1 MTQILVDADAIPNV
15 LKEILCRAAIRE
27 KVIVTFIA
35 NQRVQLQ
42 RSPFIKSIQ
51 VLSGFDVADQK
62 IVDLTEKN
70 DLIITADI
78 PLAKDVLD
86 KGGFALNPR
95 GSFYD
100 LGTIDAKLTMRDFN
114 ETLRGSGIQTKGP
127 DPLSQK
133 DRQLFTNSLDLWLRD
148 HHRTNHKS

>member
-15 LKEILCRAAIRE
+15 LKDILCRAAIRE
-27 KVIVTFIA
+27 KVTITFIA
-35 NQRVQLQ
+35 NQRIQVQ
-42 RSPFIKSIQ
+42 RSPFIKTIQ
-51 VLSGFDVADQK
+51 VLSGFDVADQR
-62 IVDLTEKN
+62 IVELTQKD

-86 KGGFALNPR
+86 KAGFALNPR
-95 GSFYD
+95 GYFYD

-127 DPLSQK
+127 DPLTQK

-148 HHRTNHKS
+148 HHRNLES

>member
-1 MTQILVDADAIPNV
+1 MPKILVDADAIPNV
-15 LKEILCRAAIRE
+15 LKEILTRAAVRE
-27 KVIVTFIA
+27 KVITTFVA
-35 NQRVQLQ
+35 NQRIQLPP
-42 RSPFIKSIQ
+42 SPFIKSLQ

-62 IVDLTEKN
+62 IVDMTEEN

-86 KGGFALNPR
+86 KGGLALNPR
-95 GSFYD
+95 GYFYD
-100 LGTIDAKLTMRDFN
+100 QGTIDAKLTMRDFN
-114 ETLRGSGIQTKGP
+114 DALRGSGIQTKGP

-148 HHRTNHKS
+148 HHRQ

>member
-27 KVIVTFIA
+27 KVIVTFVA
-35 NQRVQLQ
+35 NQRIQLQ
-42 RSPFIKSIQ
+42 RSPFIKSLQ

-62 IVDLTEKN
+62 IVELTQKD

-78 PLAKDVLD
+78 PLAKEILD
-86 KGGFALNPR
+86 RGGFALNPR

-127 DPLSQK
+127 DPLTQR
-133 DRQLFTNSLDLWLRD
+133 DRQLFTNSLDKWLRD
-148 HHRTNHKS
+148 HYRNSI

>member
-27 KVIVTFIA
+27 KVIVTFVA
-35 NQRVQLQ
+35 NQRIQLQ
-42 RSPFIKSIQ
+42 RSPFIKSLQ

-62 IVDLTEKN
+62 IVELTQKD

-78 PLAKDVLD
+78 PLAKEILD
-86 KGGFALNPR
+86 RGGFALNPR

-114 ETLRGSGIQTKGP
+114 ETLRGSGIQIKGP
-127 DPLSQK
+127 DPLTQR
-133 DRQLFTNSLDLWLRD
+133 DRQLFTNSLDKWLRD
-148 HHRTNHKS
+148 HYRNSI

>member
-1 MTQILVDADAIPNV
+1 MPQILVDADAIPNV
-15 LKEILCRAAIRE
+15 LKDILCRVAIRE
-27 KVIVTFIA
+27 KITVTFIA

-51 VLSGFDVADQK
+51 VLSGFDVADQR
-62 IVDLTEKN
+62 IVELTTKD

-86 KGGFALNPR
+86 KEGYALNPR
-95 GSFYD
+95 GYFYD
-100 LGTIDAKLTMRDFN
+100 LGSIDAKLTMRDFN
-114 ETLRGSGIQTKGP
+114 ETMRGSGIQTKGP

-133 DRQLFTNSLDLWLRD
+133 DRQLFTNSLDIWLRD
-148 HHRTNHKS
+148 HHRK